1 MTFTARDVLTYM
13 FSECKSWAEDVDG
26 DADDEGRQIVYV
38 NHDIRISDHL
48 LSELLD
54 MADIKPARYDET
66 AMERLR
72 RALDEDIERDNAER
86 TTEQLAHDG
95 QL

>member
-1 MTFTARDVLTYM
+1 MTFTARDVLTYL
-13 FSECKSWAEDVDG
+13 FAECKSWVEDVDG

-38 NHDIRISDHL
+38 SHDIRISDGL

-54 MADIKPARYDET
+54 MAGITPQRYDET

-72 RALDEDIERDNAER
+72 RACDEDIERDNAER
-86 TTEQLAHDG
+86 TMEQLAHDG

>member
-13 FSECKSWAEDVDG
+13 FSECKSWTEDVDG
-26 DADDEGRQIVYV
+26 DTDDEGRQIAYV
-38 NHDIRISDHL
+38 NYDIRISDHL
-48 LSELLD
+48 LSEILD
-54 MADIKPARYDET
+54 MAGIKPNRYDET

-86 TTEQLAHDG
+86 TMEQLDHDG

>member
-1 MTFTARDVLTYM
+1 
-13 FSECKSWAEDVDG
+13 
-26 DADDEGRQIVYV
+26 
-38 NHDIRISDHL
+38 
-48 LSELLD
+48 
-54 MADIKPARYDET
+54 MAGIKPNRYDET

-86 TTEQLAHDG
+86 AMEQLAHDG